1 MTKRKVVIQV
11 TMPDARSRSRA
22 MVLAAKANGVSSIA
36 IAGALQ
42 DQLEVVGDGMDITR
56 LVKCL
61 DKKLCHAEILKVEEV
76 KPQEKKKEDEKK
88 KPEPKPCECPP
99 TPCSYYHTPLHM
111 AAVVCDNEDPRGLCH
126 IL

>member
-1 MTKRKVVIQV
+1 MPKRKIVIQV

-22 MVLAAKANGVSSIA
+22 MVLAAKASGVSSIA
-36 IAGALQ
+36 IAGSLQ
-42 DQLEVVGDGMDITR
+42 DQLEVVGDGIDITR

-61 DKKLCHAEILKVEEV
+61 KKKLCNADILKVEEV
-76 KPQEKKKEDEKK
+76 KDK
-88 KPEPKPCECPP
+88 KPEEKEKPKEPKPCSCPP

-111 AAVVCDNEDPRGLCH
+111 GALVCDNEDPRGLCN

>member
-1 MTKRKVVIQV
+1 MPKRKIVIQV

-42 DQLEVVGDGMDITR
+42 DQLEVVGDGIDITR

-61 DKKLCHAEILKVEEV
+61 KKKLCNADILKVEEV
-76 KPQEKKKEDEKK
+76 KDKKPDEKK
-88 KPEPKPCECPP
+88 KTEEHKPCSCPP

-111 AAVVCDNEDPRGLCH
+111 AALVCDNNEDPRGLCN